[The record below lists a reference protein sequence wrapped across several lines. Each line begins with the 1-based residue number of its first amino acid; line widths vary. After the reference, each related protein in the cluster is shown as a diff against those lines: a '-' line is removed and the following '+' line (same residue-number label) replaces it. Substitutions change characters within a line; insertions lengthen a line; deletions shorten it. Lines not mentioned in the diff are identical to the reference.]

1 MKKLLFVLAFFATIA
16 FIGCSD
22 DDNDDKIITSQIV
35 GKWQLT
41 RVVGYELYDGHKD
54 EWDEDST
61 ADNEIMVFNADGTGV
76 MMDNEG
82 DTDVFSYSFFED
94 ILVITDDEQDKTS
107 FTITK
112 LTSSDMIHYQYV
124 REKQGANDYYEFEC
138 TYYYVR
144 K

>member
-1 MKKLLFVLAFFATIA
+1 MLALFATTA

-22 DDNDDKIITSQIV
+22 DGDDNKISPGLIV

-41 RVVGYELYDGHKD
+41 RVVGYELMEGSKD

-82 DTDVFSYSFFED
+82 DTYVFSYSLFED

-112 LTSSDMIHYQYV
+112 LTSSEMVHYQYV

-138 TYYYVR
+138 TYYFVR